1 MKSRIVG
8 LLILIAVI
16 AAGIVIYFMNG
27 GGRPAPTML
36 KGFIGGEKEGFFE
49 DAGVKELLQKKYG
62 LKLDYA
68 KAGSIDMART
78 PGDSDFLFPSSQIAL
93 EIYKGTQGNPLVRSE
108 PIFNSPLV
116 IYSWDTVTDALVKQ
130 GIVEEKNGV
139 YSITDFSKLVQWTI
153 EGKKWADVGLTDL
166 YGSIKIN
173 TTDPAKSN
181 SGNMFF
187 ALLAGMLN
195 HGEVVDNNTLWK
207 VLPQLKGYYY
217 RLGYMEDSSSKLF
230 DAYLTK
236 GVGEQPMIAGY
247 ENQII
252 EFAAQNPEQWNSIG
266 SRIRILYP
274 VPTIWSSH
282 ILITVKDQA
291 AELARALTDA
301 EAQKIAWERHGFRS
315 GVTGTV
321 NDPKSVMVPGI
332 AEKTDMVMPMPR
344 AEVVEKI
351 LEDLQQ
357 Q

>member
-8 LLILIAVI
+8 LIILIAVI
-16 AAGIVIYFMNG
+16 AAGIAVYFMNG
-27 GGRPAPTML
+27 AAKPAAML

-49 DAGVKELLQKKYG
+49 DAGIKDLLQKKYG

-68 KAGSIDMART
+68 KAGSIDMARN

-93 EIYKGTQGNPLVRSE
+93 EIYKQTQGNRLVKSE
-108 PIFNSPLV
+108 PIFNSPIV
-116 IYSWDTVTDALVKQ
+116 IYSWDTVTDALIKQ
-130 GIVEEKNGV
+130 GIVTETNGV
-139 YSITDFSKLVQWTI
+139 FYINDFSRLVQWTV
-153 EGKKWADVGLTDL
+153 EGKKWSDIGLTDL
-166 YGSIKIN
+166 YGNMKIN

-195 HGEVVDNNTLWK
+195 NGEVVDSDTLPK
-207 VLPQLKGYYY
+207 VLPQLKSYYS

-236 GVGEQPMIAGY
+236 GMGDQPMIAGY

-252 EFAAQNPEQWNSIG
+252 EFAAQNPEQWNTIG
-266 SRIRILYP
+266 SKIRILYP

-282 ILITVKDQA
+282 ILIAVKEQA
-291 AELARALTDA
+291 TELVKAMTDA

-315 GVTGTV
+315 GVTGVV
-321 NDPKSVMVPGI
+321 NDPKSVKVTGI
-332 AEKTDMVMPMPR
+332 TEKTDMVMPMPR
-344 AEVVEKI
+344 AEVVEKM
-351 LEDLQQ
+351 LEGLQQ
-357 Q
+357 